1 MPMNRADYETI
12 ASVLHDAFAA
22 KEMEMGVAYE
32 MADALCKGSPS
43 FNPLT
48 FLRMVHEPTEEEWVR
63 EYSHNL
69 RLRMQAIEDKR
80 RKHLELPA

>member
-1 MPMNRADYETI
+1 MAMNRADYETV
-12 ASVLHDAFAA
+12 ASVLHDAVKAD
-22 KEMEMGVAYE
+22 EMHIGVAYM
-32 MADALCKGSPS
+32 MADALCKGNPA

-48 FLRMVHEPTEEEWVR
+48 FLRMVRESIQEEWVR